1 MFVELLINYEIKF
14 WMENDSYNIIVWI
27 FMCIKL
33 EEIWVRKD
41 FNKSV
46 SYDNLNVFSLWI
58 DIV

>member
-1 MFVELLINYEIKF
+1 MFVELLTNYEIKF

-33 EEIWVRKD
+33 EETWARKD
-41 FNKSV
+41 LNKSV
-46 SYDNLNVFSLWI
+46 SHDNLNAFSLWT